1 MTSSYST
8 DIVIFGG
15 GIAGLWLLNHLRNQ
29 GYQAILLETDKLG
42 SGQTLASQGI
52 IHGGLKYAL
61 SGTLSGA
68 ANIISDMPA
77 RWRSCLAGEA
87 EIDLRG
93 CRVLSEHYYMWSDS
107 GFRSKLKTFLGSKSL
122 SGRVTAVEKQD
133 YPDFFK
139 AATIEGTLY
148 KLPDFVVDTNSLLE
162 VLAEKQRDWIFRV
175 NPGSYTFERDESGL
189 INAIAIN
196 AIAINEWEKQFTLA
210 AQKFIFSAGKGNQQL
225 IDDANLEKPKSQLR
239 PLNMVYVRGKDLPRV
254 YVHCIGDSFSLIPKL
269 TITSHCDAQGEMV
282 WYLGGEI
289 AETGVAKEPDAQ
301 IRSARKLLT
310 TLFPWID
317 FGATEFH
324 CFAIDRAEANV
335 RNNSRPEDAYFIEE
349 SNVLVAWPTK
359 LTLTPSLADNIT
371 EHFVSSGVVPS
382 GTAREQSLSGVL
394 EAAEIA
400 TSRWD

>member
-15 GIAGLWLLNHLRNQ
+15 GIAGLWMLNCLRNQ
-29 GYQAILLETDKLG
+29 GYQAILLETGKLG

-61 SGTLSGA
+61 NGALSGA

-77 RWRSCLAGEA
+77 RWRSALAGEA

-107 GFRSKLKTFLGSKSL
+107 GLRSKLKTFLGSKSL

-139 AATIEGTLY
+139 AATVDGTLY

-162 VLAEKQRDWIFRV
+162 VLVEKQRHRIFKV
-175 NPGSYTFERDESGL
+175 SPGGYRFERNESGL
-189 INAIAIN
+189 VNAISFDDKG
-196 AIAINEWEKQFTLA
+196 KQFTLE

-225 IDDANLEKPKSQLR
+225 IDDANLAEPKSQLR
-239 PLNMVYVRGKDLPRV
+239 PLNMVYVKGKNLPPV
-254 YVHCIGDSFSLIPKL
+254 FVHCIGDSFSLTPKL
-269 TITSHCDAQGEMV
+269 TITSHSDAEGEMV

-289 AETGVAKEPDAQ
+289 AE
-301 IRSARKLLT
+301 SA
-310 TLFPWID
+310 I
-317 FGATEFH
+317 
-324 CFAIDRAEANV
+324 
-335 RNNSRPEDAYFIEE
+335 
-349 SNVLVAWPTK
+349 
-359 LTLTPSLADNIT
+359 
-371 EHFVSSGVVPS
+371 
-382 GTAREQSLSGVL
+382 
-394 EAAEIA
+394 AAGE
-400 TSRWD
+400 TSRRLSTLIFSHHKF

>member
-15 GIAGLWLLNHLRNQ
+15 GIAGLWLLNRLRNQ
-29 GYQAILLETDKLG
+29 GYQAILLETGKLG

-61 SGTLSGA
+61 NGALSGA

-77 RWRSCLAGEA
+77 RWRSALAGEA

-122 SGRVTAVEKQD
+122 SGRITAVEKQD

-139 AATIEGTLY
+139 AATVEGTLY
-148 KLPDFVVDTNSLLE
+148 RLPDFVVDTSSLLK
-162 VLAEKQRDWIFRV
+162 VLTKKQRDWIFKIS
-175 NPGSYTFERDESGL
+175 PGSYTFERNESGL
-189 INAIAIN
+189 VNAVSFGDTDT
-196 AIAINEWEKQFTLA
+196 QFSLQ

-225 IDDANLEKPKSQLR
+225 IDDAGLAKPKSQLR
-239 PLNMVYVRGKDLPRV
+239 PLNMVYVKGKNLPSV
-254 YVHCIGDSFSLIPKL
+254 FVHCIGDSFKL
-269 TITSHCDAQGEMV
+269 TPTLTVTSHIDAEGETV

-289 AETGVAKEPDAQ
+289 AEAGVGKEANAQ
-301 IRSARKLLT
+301 IHSARTLLT
-310 TLFPWID
+310 TLFPWIN
-317 FGATEFH
+317 FAEMKFH

-335 RNNSRPEDAYFIEE
+335 NNNYRPENAYFIEE

-359 LTLTPSLADNIT
+359 LTLTPNLADNIT
-371 EHFVSSGVVPS
+371 EHFAASGVVPS
-382 GTAREQSLSGVL
+382 TAAAEQDLSDVL

>member
-15 GIAGLWLLNHLRNQ
+15 GIAGLWLLNRLRDQ
-29 GYQAILLETDKLG
+29 GYHAILLETDKLG
-42 SGQTLASQGI
+42 CGQTLASQGI

-61 SGTLSGA
+61 NGALSDA

-77 RWRSCLAGEA
+77 RWRSALAGEA

-139 AATIEGTLY
+139 AATVKGTLY
-148 KLPDFVVDTNSLLE
+148 RLPDFVVDTNSLLE
-162 VLAEKQRDWIFRV
+162 VLTEKQRDWIFRIS
-175 NPGSYTFERDESGL
+175 PGSYTFERNESGL
-189 INAIAIN
+189 VNAVSFGDTDT
-196 AIAINEWEKQFTLA
+196 QFSLK

-225 IDDANLEKPKSQLR
+225 IDDAGLAKPKSQLR
-239 PLNMVYVRGKDLPRV
+239 PLNMVYVKGKNLPSV
-254 YVHCIGDSFSLIPKL
+254 FVHCIGYSFKL
-269 TITSHCDAQGEMV
+269 TPTLTVTSHSDAEGETV

-289 AETGVAKEPDAQ
+289 AETGVGKEANAQ
-301 IRSARKLLT
+301 IHSARTLLT
-310 TLFPWID
+310 TLFPWINFVD
-317 FGATEFH
+317 MKFH

-335 RNNSRPEDAYFIEE
+335 NNNYRPENAYFSEE

-359 LTLTPSLADNIT
+359 LTLTPNLADSIT
-371 EHFVSSGVVPS
+371 EHFAASGIVPS
-382 GTAREQSLSGVL
+382 STAAAAEQDLSDVL

>member
-15 GIAGLWLLNHLRNQ
+15 GIAGLWLLNRLRDQ
-29 GYQAILLETDKLG
+29 GYHAILLETDKLG

-61 SGTLSGA
+61 NGSLSGA

-77 RWRSCLAGEA
+77 RWRSCLSGDG

-93 CRVLSEHYYMWSDS
+93 CRILSEHYYMWSNS

-122 SGRVTAVEKQD
+122 NGRVTAVEKQD
-133 YPDFFK
+133 YPDFFQ
-139 AATIEGTLY
+139 AATVEGTLY

-162 VLAEKQRDWIFRV
+162 VLAKKQRDWIFKV
-175 NPGSYTFERDESGL
+175 NPGSYTFKHNDSGSV
-189 INAIAIN
+189 NAISFNDEGI
-196 AIAINEWEKQFTLA
+196 QFTLES
-210 AQKFIFSAGKGNQQL
+210 QKFIFSAGKGNQQL
-225 IDDANLEKPKSQLR
+225 IDDANLTGPKTQLR
-239 PLNMVYVRGKDLPRV
+239 PLNMVYVKGKNLPSIF
-254 YVHCIGDSFSLIPKL
+254 VHCIGDSFSLTPKL
-269 TITSHCDAQGEMV
+269 TVTSHSDAQGETV

-289 AETGVAKEPDAQ
+289 AESGVDKDRDTQVHSAQ
-301 IRSARKLLT
+301 ELLT

-317 FGATEFH
+317 FNTMQFH

-335 RNNSRPEDAYFIEE
+335 NNNYRPEDAYFIEE
-349 SNVLVAWPTK
+349 NNVLVAWPTK
-359 LTLTPSLADNIT
+359 LTLTPNLADNVI
-371 EHFVSSGVVPS
+371 EHLEASGVIPS
-382 GTAREQSLSGVL
+382 NTHAEKDLSGVL

-400 TSRWD
+400 ASRWD

>member
-15 GIAGLWLLNHLRNQ
+15 GIAGLWLLNRLRDQ

-61 SGTLSGA
+61 NGALTGA

-87 EIDLRG
+87 EVDLRG
-93 CRVLSEHYYMWSDS
+93 CRILSEHYYMWSDS

-122 SGRVTAVEKQD
+122 SGRVIAVEQRD

-139 AATIEGTLY
+139 AATVEGTLY

-162 VLAEKQRDWIFRV
+162 VLAEQQREWIFRV
-175 NPGSYTFERDESGL
+175 KPGSYTFERNEPGL
-189 INAIAIN
+189 VNAISFSDRD
-196 AIAINEWEKQFTLA
+196 KQFTLEA
-210 AQKFIFSAGKGNQQL
+210 HKFIFTAGKGNQQL
-225 IDDANLEKPKSQLR
+225 IEDAGLAEPKCQLR
-239 PLNMVYVRGKDLPRV
+239 PLNMVYVKGKNLPSV
-254 YVHCIGDSFSLIPKL
+254 FVHCIGDSFSLTPKL
-269 TITSHCDAQGEMV
+269 TVTSHSDAQGKTV
-282 WYLGGEI
+282 WYVGGEI
-289 AETGVAKEPDAQ
+289 AESGVGKDRDAQ
-301 IRSARKLLT
+301 IHSARELLT
-310 TLFPWID
+310 TLFPWIN
-317 FGATEFH
+317 FKATEFH
-324 CFAIDRAEANV
+324 CFAIDRAEANI
-335 RNNSRPEDAYFIEE
+335 NNNYRPEDAHFIEE

-359 LTLTPSLADNIT
+359 LTLTPNLADNIT
-371 EHFVSSGVVPS
+371 DHLAASGVIPS
-382 GTAREQSLSGVL
+382 SMKADQDLSVVL

>member
-15 GIAGLWLLNHLRNQ
+15 GIAGLWLLNRLRDL
-29 GYQAILLETDKLG
+29 GYHAILLETEKLG

-61 SGTLSGA
+61 NGALSGA
-68 ANIISDMPA
+68 ANVISDMPA

-122 SGRVTAVEKQD
+122 SGRVSAVEQQD

-139 AATIEGTLY
+139 AATVEGTLY
-148 KLPDFVVDTNSLLE
+148 KLPDFVVDTNSLLA
-162 VLAEKQRDWIFRV
+162 VLAEKQRDRIFRV
-175 NPGSYTFERDESGL
+175 GAGSYTFVRNESGL
-189 INAIAIN
+189 VSAISFNDGAG
-196 AIAINEWEKQFTLA
+196 EFTIE

-225 IDDANLEKPKSQLR
+225 IDDAGLTEPKSQLR
-239 PLNMVYVRGKDLPRV
+239 PLNMVYVKGGNLPSV
-254 YVHCIGDSFSLIPKL
+254 FVHCIGDSFSLTPKL
-269 TITSHCDAQGEMV
+269 TITSHTDAEGETV

-289 AETGVAKEPDAQ
+289 AESGVGRESDAQ
-301 IRSARKLLT
+301 IQSAQKLLT
-310 TLFPWID
+310 TLFPWVN
-317 FGATEFH
+317 FAEAEFH

-335 RNNSRPEDAYFIEE
+335 NNNYRPEDAYFTEE

-359 LTLTPSLADNIT
+359 LTLTPNLADNVT
-371 EHFVSSGVVPS
+371 KHLAASGVVPS
-382 GTAREQSLSGVL
+382 SAKTEQDLSGVL
-394 EAAEIA
+394 EAAELA
-400 TSRWD
+400 ASRWD

>member
-15 GIAGLWLLNHLRNQ
+15 GIAGLWLLNSLRNQ
-29 GYQAILLETDKLG
+29 GYNAILLETGKLG
-42 SGQTLASQGI
+42 CGQTLASQGI

-61 SGTLSGA
+61 NGALSGA

-77 RWRSCLAGEA
+77 RWRSCLSGDA

-93 CRVLSEHYYMWSDS
+93 CRVLSDHYYMWSDS

-122 SGRVTAVEKQD
+122 SGRVSAIDKKD

-139 AATIEGTLY
+139 AATVEGTLY

-162 VLAEKQRDWIFRV
+162 VLFEKQREWIFKI
-175 NPGSYTFERDESGL
+175 NPGSYTFERNDSGL
-189 INAIAIN
+189 VNAISFHDKN
-196 AIAINEWEKQFTLA
+196 THFTIE
-210 AQKFIFSAGKGNQQL
+210 AQRFIFSAGKGNQQL
-225 IDDANLEKPKSQLR
+225 IDDANLREPKSQLR
-239 PLNMVYVRGKDLPRV
+239 PLNMVYVKAKNLPSV
-254 YVHCIGDSFSLIPKL
+254 FVHCIGDSFSLTPKL
-269 TITSHCDAQGEMV
+269 TITSHTDANGETV

-289 AETGVAKEPDAQ
+289 AESGVGKDADVQ
-301 IRSARKLLT
+301 VHSAQKLLT

-317 FGATEFH
+317 FEATQFH
-324 CFAIDRAEANV
+324 CFSIDRAEANV
-335 RNNSRPEDAYFIEE
+335 NNNYRPEDAYFIEE

-359 LTLTPSLADNIT
+359 LTLTPNLADNIT
-371 EHFVSSGVVPS
+371 KHLATNGIIP
-382 GTAREQSLSGVL
+382 TNTLTEQDLRTVL
-394 EAAEIA
+394 EPAKLA

>member
-15 GIAGLWLLNHLRNQ
+15 GIAGLWMLNCLRNQ

-61 SGTLSGA
+61 NGALGVA

-93 CRVLSEHYYMWSDS
+93 CRVLSERYYMWSNS

-139 AATIEGTLY
+139 AATVEGILY
-148 KLPDFVVDTNSLLE
+148 KLPDFVVDTNSLLNLL
-162 VLAEKQRDWIFRV
+162 VEKQRNWIFQIS
-175 NPGSYTFERDESGL
+175 PGSYRFERNESGL
-189 INAIAIN
+189 VKAISFN
-196 AIAINEWEKQFTLA
+196 DKDKQFTLEG
-210 AQKFIFSAGKGNQQL
+210 QKFIFSAGKGNQQL
-225 IDDANLEKPKSQLR
+225 IDDANLAEPKSQLR
-239 PLNMVYVRGKDLPRV
+239 PLNMVYVKGRDLPAV
-254 YVHCIGDSFSLIPKL
+254 FVHCIGDSFSLTPKL
-269 TITSHCDAQGEMV
+269 TITSHNDACGEMV

-289 AETGVAKEPDAQ
+289 AESGVGKDSKTQ
-301 IRSARKLLT
+301 IYSARKLLT
-310 TLFPWID
+310 TLFPWIN
-317 FGATEFH
+317 FEETEFH
-324 CFAIDRAEANV
+324 CFAIDRAEASV
-335 RNNSRPEDAYFIEE
+335 NNNYRPEDAYFIEE

-359 LTLTPSLADNIT
+359 LTLTPNLADNIT
-371 EHFVSSGVVPS
+371 KHFISSGVVPS
-382 GTAREQSLSGVL
+382 GTAREQGLIGVL

>member
-15 GIAGLWLLNHLRNQ
+15 GIAGLWMLNCLRNQ

-61 SGTLSGA
+61 NGALSGA

-87 EIDLRG
+87 EIDLRE

-122 SGRVTAVEKQD
+122 SGRVSAVDKQD

-162 VLAEKQRDWIFRV
+162 VLVEKQRDWIFHI
-175 NPGSYTFERDESGL
+175 NPGSYRFERNESGL
-189 INAIAIN
+189 VNAISISDS
-196 AIAINEWEKQFTLA
+196 ERQFTLEA
-210 AQKFIFSAGKGNQQL
+210 KKFIFSAGKGNQQL
-225 IDDANLEKPKSQLR
+225 IDDANLAEPKSQLR
-239 PLNMVYVRGKDLPRV
+239 PLNMVYVKGKNLPLV
-254 YVHCIGDSFSLIPKL
+254 FVHCIGDSFSLTPKL
-269 TITSHCDAQGEMV
+269 TITSHRDSKGEIV

-289 AETGVAKEPDAQ
+289 AESGVGRDSDAQ
-301 IRSARKLLT
+301 IHSSRELLT
-310 TLFPWID
+310 NLFPWIN
-317 FGATEFH
+317 FEETEFH

-335 RNNSRPEDAYFIEE
+335 SNNYRPEDAYFIEE

-359 LTLTPSLADNIT
+359 LTLTPNLADNIT

>member
-15 GIAGLWLLNHLRNQ
+15 GIAGLWLLNRLRNQ
-29 GYQAILLETDKLG
+29 GYHAILLETDKLG

-61 SGTLSGA
+61 NGALSGA
-68 ANIISDMPA
+68 ANIISGMPA

-122 SGRVTAVEKQD
+122 NGRVSAVEKQD

-139 AATIEGTLY
+139 AATVEGTLY
-148 KLPDFVVDTNSLLE
+148 KLPDFVIDTKSLLE
-162 VLAEKQRDWIFRV
+162 VLVKKQRDSIFKV
-175 NPGSYTFERDESGL
+175 SPGSYTFKRDGSGL
-189 INAIAIN
+189 INAISFSDGDT
-196 AIAINEWEKQFTLA
+196 QFSLE

-225 IDDANLEKPKSQLR
+225 IDDASLAKPQSQLR
-239 PLNMVYVRGKDLPRV
+239 PLNMVYVKGKNLPSV
-254 YVHCIGDSFSLIPKL
+254 FVHCIGDSFSLTPKL
-269 TITSHCDAQGEMV
+269 TVTSHDDAKGETV

-289 AETGVAKEPDAQ
+289 AESGVGKESDDQAL
-301 IRSARKLLT
+301 SSKELLT

-317 FGATEFH
+317 FNEMEFH
-324 CFAIDRAEANV
+324 CFPIDRSEANV
-335 RNNSRPEDAYFIEE
+335 RNNHRPEDAYFIEE

-359 LTLTPSLADNIT
+359 LTLTPNLADNIA
-371 EHFVSSGVVPS
+371 EHLEASRVIPS
-382 GTAREQSLSGVL
+382 RAAAEQNFSGVL

-400 TSRWD
+400 TSRWE

>member
-15 GIAGLWLLNHLRNQ
+15 GIAGLWILNSLRNQ

-61 SGTLSGA
+61 NGALGGA

-77 RWRSCLAGEA
+77 RWRSCLTGEA

-93 CRVLSEHYYMWSDS
+93 CRVLSEHYYMWSNS

-122 SGRVTAVEKQD
+122 SGRVTAVDKQD

-139 AATIEGTLY
+139 AATVEGTLY
-148 KLPDFVVDTNSLLE
+148 KLPDFVVDTNSLLN
-162 VLAEKQRDWIFRV
+162 LLIEKQSDWIFQV
-175 NPGSYTFERDESGL
+175 SLGSYRFERNKSGL
-189 INAIAIN
+189 VKTISFNDKG
-196 AIAINEWEKQFTLA
+196 KQFTLK

-225 IDDANLEKPKSQLR
+225 IDDANLAEPKSQLR
-239 PLNMVYVRGKDLPRV
+239 PLNMVYVKGRGLPPV
-254 YVHCIGDSFSLIPKL
+254 FVHCIGDSFSLTPKL
-269 TITSHCDAQGEMV
+269 TITSHSDADGKMV

-289 AETGVAKEPDAQ
+289 AESGVGKDPKTQ
-301 IRSARKLLT
+301 IYTTRKLLT
-310 TLFPWID
+310 TLFPWIN
-317 FGATEFH
+317 FEKTEFH
-324 CFAIDRAEANV
+324 CLAIDRAEANV
-335 RNNSRPEDAYFIEE
+335 NNNYRPENAYFIEE

-359 LTLTPSLADNIT
+359 LTLTPNLADNIT
-371 EHFVSSGVVPS
+371 KHFISSGVIPS
-382 GTAREQSLSGVL
+382 GTAGEKGLIGVF

>member
-15 GIAGLWLLNHLRNQ
+15 GIAGLWLLNRLRNQ

-61 SGTLSGA
+61 NGALSGA
-68 ANIISDMPA
+68 ANVISDMPA

-93 CRVLSEHYYMWSDS
+93 CRVLSEYYYMWSDS
-107 GFRSKLKTFLGSKSL
+107 GFRSKLKTFLGSKGL
-122 SGRVTAVEKQD
+122 SGRVTAVEKPD

-148 KLPDFVVDTNSLLE
+148 RLPDFVVDTNSLLE
-162 VLAEKQRDWIFRV
+162 VLVEKQRDWIFKV
-175 NPGSYTFERDESGL
+175 SPGSYTFERNESGL
-189 INAIAIN
+189 VNAISFSDGST
-196 AIAINEWEKQFTLA
+196 QFTLKT
-210 AQKFIFSAGKGNQQL
+210 QKIIFSAGKGNQQL
-225 IDDANLEKPKSQLR
+225 IDDASLAEPKSQLR
-239 PLNMVYVRGKDLPRV
+239 PLNMVYVKGKNLPSV
-254 YVHCIGDSFSLIPKL
+254 FVHCIGDSFSLTPKL
-269 TITSHCDAQGEMV
+269 TVTSHSDAKGETV

-289 AETGVAKEPDAQ
+289 AESGVGKEPDAQ
-301 IRSARKLLT
+301 IHVARKLLI
-310 TLFPWID
+310 TLFPWIN
-317 FGATEFH
+317 FEAAEFH

-335 RNNSRPEDAYFIEE
+335 HNNYRPEDAFFIEE

-359 LTLTPSLADNIT
+359 LTLTPNLADNIA
-371 EHFVSSGVVPS
+371 EHFAASGVVPS
-382 GTAREQSLSGVL
+382 GKATEQDLSAVL
-394 EAAEIA
+394 EATEIA

>member
-15 GIAGLWLLNHLRNQ
+15 GIAGLWMLNCLRNQ

-61 SGTLSGA
+61 NGA
-68 ANIISDMPA
+68 LGGATNIISDMPA

-93 CRVLSEHYYMWSDS
+93 CRVLSERYYMWSNS

-139 AATIEGTLY
+139 AATVEGTLY
-148 KLPDFVVDTNSLLE
+148 KLPDFVIDTNSLLNLL
-162 VLAEKQRDWIFRV
+162 VEKQRDWIFQIST
-175 NPGSYTFERDESGL
+175 GSYRFERNESGL
-189 INAIAIN
+189 VKAISFN
-196 AIAINEWEKQFTLA
+196 DKDKQFTLE

-225 IDDANLEKPKSQLR
+225 IDVANLAEPKSQLR
-239 PLNMVYVRGKDLPRV
+239 PLNMVYVKGRDLPPV
-254 YVHCIGDSFSLIPKL
+254 FVHCIGDSFSLTPKL
-269 TITSHCDAQGEMV
+269 TITSHSDADGEIV

-289 AETGVAKEPDAQ
+289 AESGVGKNSKAQ
-301 IRSARKLLT
+301 IYSARKLLT
-310 TLFPWID
+310 TLFPWVN
-317 FGATEFH
+317 FEETEFH
-324 CFAIDRAEANV
+324 CYAIDRAEANV
-335 RNNSRPEDAYFIEE
+335 NNNYRPEDAYFIEE

-359 LTLTPSLADNIT
+359 LTLTPNLADNIT
-371 EHFVSSGVVPS
+371 KHFISSGVVPS
-382 GTAREQSLSGVL
+382 GTTKEQGLIGIL